1 MLAFFNNLGEII
13 NQVFGSAENRIPLSE
28 YTGWH
33 FVVMVFFGM
42 LTVTALALA
51 TYLLLVVLFNFFRGC
66 GRLIATLFSAKKRCS
81 KVQCPHCGRTLDKC
95 VCSSNTKNG
104 YIKRLALY
112 SKEKKN
118 AEKARKIANK
128 NKKA

>member
-1 MLAFFNNLGEII
+1 
-13 NQVFGSAENRIPLSE
+13 
-28 YTGWH
+28 
-33 FVVMVFFGM
+33 MVFFGM
-42 LTVTALALA
+42 LTVAALALA
-51 TYLLLVVLFNFFRGC
+51 TYLLLVVLFSFFRGC

-95 VCSSNTKNG
+95 VCSSNVKNG

-118 AEKARKIANK
+118 AEDMKRKL
-128 NKKA
+128 KKAGIDGAIKEV